1 MLPDMIDFKNIY
13 SIYNDDWRDELMRRW
28 KLYIEGITEDD
39 DNDDDTVVA
48 TIEKPARFV
57 VRVAPQYNKKNEKDF
72 EPLYCPNIKRVL
84 FREPA
89 TIVFFEDGSKTTAIC
104 GKEDK
109 YDKEV
114 GLSVCM
120 LKRVLG
126 NQSYRNIMDKWCYKE
141 EGLN

>member
-1 MLPDMIDFKNIY
+1 MIDFKNIY

-48 TIEKPARFV
+48 TIEKPVRFV
-57 VRVAPQYNKKNEKDF
+57 VRATPQYNKKSEKDF
-72 EPLYCPNIKRVL
+72 EPLYFPNIKRVL

-126 NQSYRNIMDKWCYKE
+126 NQSYRSIMDKWCYKE

>member
-1 MLPDMIDFKNIY
+1 MMDFKNIY

-39 DNDDDTVVA
+39 DNDDNTVVA
-48 TIEKPARFV
+48 TIEKPVRFV
-57 VRVAPQYNKKNEKDF
+57 VRATPQYNKKNEKDF
-72 EPLYCPNIKRVL
+72 EPLYCPNIERVL

-126 NQSYRNIMDKWCYKE
+126 NQSYRSIMDKWCYKK